1 MSKAAKAPTDELPF
15 EEALKKL
22 ESVVEAMES
31 DELPLE
37 QLLSRFEEGS
47 RLVQICQARLDE
59 AEVKV
64 QKLELT
70 FDGQLVA
77 RSLPQGEPVD
87 SAA

>member
-1 MSKAAKAPTDELPF
+1 MSKAAKASTDELAF

-31 DELPLE
+31 DELPLD
-37 QLLSRFEEGS
+37 QLLTRFEEGS
-47 RLVQICQARLDE
+47 KLVQICQARLDE